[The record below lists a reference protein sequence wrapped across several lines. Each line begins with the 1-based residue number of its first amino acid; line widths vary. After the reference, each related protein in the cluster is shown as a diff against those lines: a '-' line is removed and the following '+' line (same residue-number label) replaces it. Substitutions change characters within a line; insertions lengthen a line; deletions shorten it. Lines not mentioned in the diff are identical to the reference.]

1 MTLSPPDFC
10 KTCKHWSRNHVDA
23 LEGWGICLMAQ
34 GESGTAVIPDTLAF
48 AEDAEA
54 YDASLHTSPDF
65 YCNQFEVKP

>member
-1 MTLSPPDFC
+1 
-10 KTCKHWSRNHVDA
+10 
-23 LEGWGICLMAQ
+23 MAQ

-65 YCNQFEVKP
+65 YCNQFEVKDAT